1 MAQDPADKPKP
12 PGAAHP
18 GAGLR
23 HDLRTPVNQIIGYS
37 EMLDDD
43 AAAAG
48 QQEMSADLKRIG
60 QAARGML
67 EMIDRIPDALGVPA
81 PSGPAAPPASAAP
94 TARPSPAATTRP
106 PAAPEAPRPAAKRPS
121 APALPLPDDEPSLG
135 TLAIRAAVSKPVA
148 GTGTILVVDDN
159 ELNRDMLSRRLKSR
173 GYAVLTADDGPQCLD
188 MVKAQRFDLILLD
201 IMMPGM
207 SGIDVLKIIRT
218 RYTVA
223 ELPIIMATAKD
234 TGVDVVEGLTLGAN
248 DYVTKP
254 LDFAVVLARV
264 ESQLSLKRSMEEIKR
279 LANELEKRNRFIKHT
294 FGRYLSEE
302 VVDRLLETEEGLA
315 LGGEK
320 REVTLLMSDLRGFT
334 AMADRY
340 TPEQVVRV
348 LNNYLGAMADLIV
361 AHQGTI
367 DEFIGDAI
375 LAIFGAPERR
385 EDDAARACAC
395 AAAMQVA
402 MKEVNAFN
410 RREGLPEVEM
420 GIAVNTG
427 QVIVGNIGS
436 QTRAKYGVVGSH
448 VNLAGRI
455 EGFTVGGQVLV
466 SASTA
471 AKAGAALDLGQRVTF
486 QAKGFKEPVDVYDL
500 VGVGAPWNARLPAR
514 DDRLAAL
521 RPELPVTVAVLEGKQ
536 MSDITFEGTLVRASD
551 NAASL
556 RADRA
561 LRAFT
566 NLRLRLKGADGESR
580 PGDLYAK
587 VASGETGPD
596 GGVVVRF
603 TSADPE
609 VMDALRQALAGS
621 SAAT

>member
-1 MAQDPADKPKP
+1 MSQDPGEKPKAP
-12 PGAAHP
+12 AGAAP
-18 GAGLR
+18 PAGSALR

-37 EMLDDD
+37 EMLDED
-43 AAAAG
+43 AQEAG
-48 QQEMSADLKRIG
+48 QEKMSADLKRIG
-60 QAARGML
+60 QAARSL
-67 EMIDRIPDALGVPA
+67 LQMIDRIPDELGASAKPA
-81 PSGPAAPPASAAP
+81 PPSI
-94 TARPSPAATTRP
+94 PSPPRLRP
-106 PAAPEAPRPAAKRPS
+106 PAAAEAARPPAPRPAAAAVPQFDDRPS
-121 APALPLPDDEPSLG
+121 PA
-135 TLAIRAAVSKPVA
+135 TLVIRAAVSKPA
-148 GTGTILVVDDN
+148 AGTILVVDDN

-173 GYAVLTADDGPQCLD
+173 GYVVLTADDGPQCLD
-188 MVKAQRFDLILLD
+188 LVKGQRFDLILLD

-207 SGIDVLKIIRT
+207 SGIDVLKIIRE
-218 RYTVA
+218 RYSVA

-234 TGVDVVEGLTLGAN
+234 QGTDVVEALTLGAN

-254 LDFAVVLARV
+254 LDFPVVLARC
-264 ESQLSLKRSMEEIKR
+264 ENQLSLKRAMEEIKR

-334 AMADRY
+334 AMADRC

-348 LNNYLGAMADLIV
+348 LNNYLGTMADLIV
-361 AHQGTI
+361 AYQGTI

-375 LAIFGAPERR
+375 LAIFGAPEARP
-385 EDDAARACAC
+385 DDAARACAC

-410 RREGLPEVEM
+410 HREGLPEVEM

-448 VNLAGRI
+448 VNLAGRM

-466 SASTA
+466 SSSTV
-471 AKAGAALDLGQRVTF
+471 AKAGDALELGQRVTF

-500 VGVGAPWNARLPAR
+500 VAVGGSWNVRVPAR
-514 DDRLAAL
+514 DDRLEPL

-536 MSDITFEGTLVRASD
+536 MSDVTFEGTLLRGALG
-551 NAASL
+551 AATL
-556 RADRA
+556 RPDRA

-566 NLRLRLKGADGESR
+566 NLRLRLKGADGQPR

-587 VASGETGPD
+587 VASGQAGPD
-596 GGVVVRF
+596 GGVLVRF

-609 VMDALRQALAGS
+609 VMDALRQALARNLPP
-621 SAAT
+621 

>member
-1 MAQDPADKPKP
+1 MSQDPGEKPKAPGGAP
-12 PGAAHP
+12 PP
-18 GAGLR
+18 AGSALR

-37 EMLDDD
+37 EMLDED
-43 AAAAG
+43 AQEAG
-48 QQEMSADLKRIG
+48 QEKMSADLKRIG
-60 QAARGML
+60 QAARSL
-67 EMIDRIPDALGVPA
+67 LPMIDRIPDELGASAKPQRPSIPSPPRVP
-81 PSGPAAPPASAAP
+81 PPAAAEAARPPARRPAADAVP
-94 TARPSPAATTRP
+94 QFDDRPSPA
-106 PAAPEAPRPAAKRPS
+106 
-121 APALPLPDDEPSLG
+121 
-135 TLAIRAAVSKPVA
+135 TLVIRAAVSKPA
-148 GTGTILVVDDN
+148 AGTILVVDDN

-173 GYAVLTADDGPQCLD
+173 GYVVLTADDGPQCLD
-188 MVKAQRFDLILLD
+188 LVKGQRFDLILLD

-207 SGIDVLKIIRT
+207 SGIDVLKIIRE
-218 RYTVA
+218 RYSVA

-234 TGVDVVEGLTLGAN
+234 QGTDVVEALTLGAN

-254 LDFAVVLARV
+254 LDFPVVLARC
-264 ESQLSLKRSMEEIKR
+264 ENQLSLMRAMEEIKR

-334 AMADRY
+334 AMADRCS
-340 TPEQVVRV
+340 PEQVVRV
-348 LNNYLGAMADLIV
+348 LNNYLGTMADLIV

-402 MKEVNAFN
+402 MKGVNEFN
-410 RREGLPEVEM
+410 QREGLPEVEM

-436 QTRAKYGVVGSH
+436 QTRAKYGVVGAH
-448 VNLAGRI
+448 VNLAGRM

-466 SASTA
+466 SSSTV
-471 AKAGAALDLGQRVTF
+471 AKAGDALELGQRVTF

-500 VGVGAPWNARLPAR
+500 VAVGGTWNVRVPAR
-514 DDRLAAL
+514 DDRLEPL

-536 MSDITFEGTLVRASD
+536 MSDVTFEGTLLRGAHG
-551 NAASL
+551 AATL
-556 RADRA
+556 RPDRP

-566 NLRLRLKGADGESR
+566 NLRLRLKGADGQPR

-587 VASGETGPD
+587 VASGEAGPD
-596 GGVVVRF
+596 GGVLVRF

-609 VMDALRQALAGS
+609 VMDALRQALARS
-621 SAAT
+621 LSP

>member
-1 MAQDPADKPKP
+1 MAEDPASKPKP
-12 PGAAHP
+12 SADAAHAP
-18 GAGLR
+18 GSALR

-37 EMLDDD
+37 EMLDED
-43 AAAAG
+43 AQEAG
-48 QQEMSADLKRIG
+48 QDKMSVDLKRIG
-60 QAARGML
+60 QAARSLLGL
-67 EMIDRIPDALGVPA
+67 IDRIPDELGPPARPA
-81 PSGPAAPPASAAP
+81 PPAIPSPPRLAAPPAAPP
-94 TARPSPAATTRP
+94 P
-106 PAAPEAPRPAAKRPS
+106 PAKRPS
-121 APALPLPDDEPSLG
+121 AAAVPQFDDSPSPA
-135 TLAIRAAVSKPVA
+135 TMVIRAAATKHA
-148 GTGTILVVDDN
+148 EGTDKLLVVDDN

-173 GYAVLTADDGPQCLD
+173 GYAVMTADDGPQCLD
-188 MVKAQRFDLILLD
+188 LVKGQRFDLILLD

-207 SGIDVLKIIRT
+207 SGIDVLKVIRN
-218 RYTVA
+218 RYSVA

-234 TGVDVVEGLTLGAN
+234 QGTDVVEALTLGAN

-254 LDFAVVLARV
+254 LDFPVVLARV
-264 ESQLSLKRSMEEIKR
+264 ENQLSLKRAMEEIKR
-279 LANELEKRNRFIKHT
+279 LANELEKKNRFIKHT

-302 VVDRLLETEEGLA
+302 VVDRLLDTEEGLA

-334 AMADRY
+334 SMADRF
-340 TPEQVVRV
+340 TPEQVVRM
-348 LNNYLGAMADLIV
+348 LNNYLGTMADLIV

-385 EDDAARACAC
+385 PDDAARACAC
-395 AAAMQVA
+395 AIAMQVA

-410 RREGLPEVEM
+410 VREGLAEVEM

-448 VNLAGRI
+448 VNLAGRM

-466 SASTA
+466 SASTLD
-471 AKAGAALDLGQRVTF
+471 KAGAALEVGQKVTF

-500 VGVGAPWNARLPAR
+500 VGVAGSWNVRLPAR
-514 DDRLAAL
+514 DDKLQPL
-521 RPELPVTVAVLEGKQ
+521 QPPVPVTVAVLEGKQ
-536 MSDITFEGTLVRASD
+536 MSDITFEGTLESGSVS
-551 NAASL
+551 AATL
-556 RADRA
+556 RSERA

-566 NLRLRLKGADGESR
+566 NLRLRLKGADGEPR

-587 VASGETGPD
+587 VASGEKEAD
-596 GGVVVRF
+596 GGVLVRF

-609 VMDALRQALAGS
+609 VMDALRQAIVGAG
-621 SAAT
+621 TRG

>member
-1 MAQDPADKPKP
+1 MADDPADKPKP
-12 PGAAHP
+12 PADAAHP
-18 GAGLR
+18 PGSALR

-37 EMLDDD
+37 EMLDED
-43 AAAAG
+43 AEAAG
-48 QQEMSADLKRIG
+48 QAKMSADLKRIG
-60 QAARGML
+60 QAARSLLGL
-67 EMIDRIPDALGVPA
+67 IDRIPDELGAPA
-81 PSGPAAPPASAAP
+81 KPGPPVI
-94 TARPSPAATTRP
+94 PSPPKLPP
-106 PAAPEAPRPAAKRPS
+106 PAAAKEAPRPAAKRPS
-121 APALPLPDDEPSLG
+121 ASATPLPDDTPSPA
-135 TLAIRAAVSKPVA
+135 TLVIRAAVSKPA
-148 GTGTILVVDDN
+148 DGTDKILVVDDN

-173 GYAVLTADDGPQCLD
+173 GYAVMTADDGPQCLE

-207 SGIDVLKIIRT
+207 SGIDVLKVIRN
-218 RYTVA
+218 RYSVA

-234 TGVDVVEGLTLGAN
+234 QGTDVVEALTLGAN

-254 LDFAVVLARV
+254 LDFPVVLARV
-264 ESQLSLKRSMEEIKR
+264 ENQLSLKRAMEEIKR

-320 REVTLLMSDLRGFT
+320 REVTLLMADLRGFT

-348 LNNYLGAMADLIV
+348 LNNYLGTMADLIV

-385 EDDAARACAC
+385 ADDAARACAC
-395 AAAMQVA
+395 AVAMQVA

-410 RREGLPEVEM
+410 LREGLPEVEM

-448 VNLAGRI
+448 VNLAGRM

-466 SASTA
+466 SATTLA
-471 AKAGAALDLGQRVTF
+471 QAGAALEVGQRVTF

-500 VGVGAPWNARLPAR
+500 VGVGGSWNVRLPER
-514 DDRLAAL
+514 DDHLEPL

-536 MSDITFEGTLVRASD
+536 MSDVTFEGTLQRGSVS
-551 NAASL
+551 AASL
-556 RADRA
+556 RSDRA

-566 NLRLRLKGADGESR
+566 NLRLRLKGADGQPR

-587 VASGETGPD
+587 VASGEKEAD
-596 GGVVVRF
+596 GGVLVRF
-603 TSADPE
+603 TSADPQ
-609 VMDALRQALAGS
+609 VMDALRQALAGTG
-621 SAAT
+621 AARS